1 MDQLEFSNQLTG
13 QQIKN
18 ANNDI
23 DLSHTLQNFK
33 ISMYGLS
40 SYQIYDLRLDLAIID
55 AEYKKW
61 AVEDSSLSGVLN
73 NKINKSKN
81 TDFRMKLDA
90 WKARKM
96 ERKALK

>member
-1 MDQLEFSNQLTG
+1 
-13 QQIKN
+13 
-18 ANNDI
+18 
-23 DLSHTLQNFK
+23 
-33 ISMYGLS
+33 
-40 SYQIYDLRLDLAIID
+40 LDLAIID

-73 NKINKSKN
+73 NKLTKSKN